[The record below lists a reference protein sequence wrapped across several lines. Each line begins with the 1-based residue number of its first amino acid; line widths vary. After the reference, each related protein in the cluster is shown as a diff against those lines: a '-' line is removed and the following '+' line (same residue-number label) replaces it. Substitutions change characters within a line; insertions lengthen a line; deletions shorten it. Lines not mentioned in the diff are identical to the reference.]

1 MPTLLQDIRY
11 AFRALLRNRIFA
23 LVTILTLALG
33 IGANTA
39 IFGVLNSLIRPLN
52 VPEPDRLVRIFSGP
66 RGVSYEMSY
75 PNYVDLRASAQSFSE
90 LAVYSSPQPMS
101 LSLVGQNGASERI
114 WGSVV
119 SGNYFD
125 TLGISAAV
133 GRTFAPDE
141 DRVLGSRP
149 VVVISH
155 RLWEKKFNGDPKVA
169 GRVIRLNGHVFDVV
183 GVAPDRML
191 RAGLLLQNDLW
202 VPMMMEGEAMPGQGF
217 KLTGRNETFLSAIA
231 RLRPGVTLAQARAEA
246 ATLASRMEREHPQEN
261 HQFGLTV
268 LTERESRTPFLP
280 GLERFGW
287 IVLAIVGLVLLIACA
302 NIAGLV
308 LVRSLARRREF
319 GIRMSLGAGR
329 WRLVRQ
335 LVTEGMILSLS
346 GGLLGLGVA
355 ALGTRV
361 LLRFAPPLPLEIS
374 FDAGVDYRVLLFTL
388 GASLATGILVSIL
401 PAFRSTKLAL
411 SGTLKA
417 GDSGLGQGQ
426 TSMLARDA
434 LVVGQIAVSLLL
446 LIMAGLFIRSLVK
459 AQQISLGFD
468 PENRLLASADT
479 FLAGY
484 TDQQSSAF
492 DARLLEEVR
501 SMPGVIDVSSTAFA
515 PMSGGYLGDGPVY
528 IEGETPVPD
537 YDRPKVFYDRVG
549 AGFFRTIGTPL
560 MAGRDFI
567 PRDVNGADPMA
578 VVNQTFADSFWPG
591 QNPVGKHLKLNS
603 RDSRWIEVVG
613 LVPNGKYQS
622 LGESPQRHLFLAGHS
637 SGLVIHTAGDPHQYI
652 QPLRAVVQSLD
663 SNVAVTD
670 VQTMN
675 EHLGLAFYPARM
687 SASMLGLFSLLGL
700 SLAMLGLYGLL
711 AFVIRRRTREVGI
724 RMALGAQKKD
734 VMFLVFRQ
742 GGLLVAV
749 GAALGLSAAYAAT
762 RLVAGML
769 YGVSVHDFFT
779 FAVVSFFLSSVA
791 LLAIYIPARNA
802 ARVDPIVA
810 LRYE

>member
-1 MPTLLQDIRY
+1 
-11 AFRALLRNRIFA
+11 
-23 LVTILTLALG
+23 
-33 IGANTA
+33 
-39 IFGVLNSLIRPLN
+39 
-52 VPEPDRLVRIFSGP
+52 
-66 RGVSYEMSY
+66 
-75 PNYVDLRASAQSFSE
+75 
-90 LAVYSSPQPMS
+90 
-101 LSLVGQNGASERI
+101 
-114 WGSVV
+114 
-119 SGNYFD
+119 
-125 TLGISAAV
+125 
-133 GRTFAPDE
+133 
-141 DRVLGSRP
+141 
-149 VVVISH
+149 
-155 RLWEKKFNGDPKVA
+155 
-169 GRVIRLNGHVFDVV
+169 
-183 GVAPDRML
+183 ML
-191 RAGLLLQNDLW
+191 RAGLLFQNDLW
-202 VPMMMEGEAMPGQGF
+202 VPMMMEGEAMPGQAF
-217 KLTGRNETFLSAIA
+217 KLTRRNETFLSVMA

-246 ATLASRMEREHPQEN
+246 ATLATRMEREHPLEN

-287 IVLAIVGLVLLIACA
+287 ILLAIVGLVLLIACA

-346 GGLLGLGVA
+346 GGLLGLGIAV
-355 ALGTRV
+355 LGTRM
-361 LLRFAPPLPLEIS
+361 LLKFAPPLPLEIS
-374 FDAGVDYRVLLFTL
+374 FDTGADYRVLLFTL

-401 PAFRSTKLAL
+401 PAFRSTKLDL

-426 TSMLARDA
+426 TRVLARDA
-434 LVVGQIAVSLLL
+434 LVIGQIAVSLLL
-446 LIMAGLFIRSLVK
+446 LIMAGLFVRSLVK

-492 DARLLEEVR
+492 DARLLDEVQ
-501 SMPGVIDVSSTAFA
+501 SMPGVVDVSSTAFA
-515 PMSGGYLGDGPVY
+515 PLGAGYLGDGHVY

-537 YDRPKVFYDRVG
+537 YERPKVFYDRVG
-549 AGFFRTIGTPL
+549 AGFFRTMGTPL
-560 MAGRDFI
+560 VAGRDFI
-567 PRDVNGADPMA
+567 PRDVNGTAPVA

-603 RDSRWIEVVG
+603 SDSRWIEVIG

-622 LGESPQRHLFLAGHS
+622 LGESPQRHLFVAGHS

-652 QPLRAVVQSLD
+652 QPIRAVVQGLD
-663 SNVAVTD
+663 SNLAVTD

-749 GAALGLSAAYAAT
+749 GVALGLAAAYAAT

-769 YGVSVHDFFT
+769 YGVSGHDSFT
-779 FAVVSFFLSSVA
+779 FAVVSFLLGSVA
-791 LLAIYIPARNA
+791 LLAIYIPARHA
-802 ARVDPIVA
+802 ARVDPSVA
-810 LRYE
+810 LRCE